1 MAGGAR
7 LRRPAHGPRPLGAW
21 LPHDHQGR
29 RGGTAS
35 RLPARRR
42 ADAHHHQAGAERR
55 QGRPHLPA
63 GHHRPGLRRPT
74 APPQPGKQQLRHLH
88 HAVAVGHRMLG
99 VYSSTGRGAGGV
111 ADWCAHSAEPADRL
125 LVAWPQGRSPAR
137 ALVQACQC
145 LRAGIVVHHASQ
157 AKNSPTL
164 DSASTRRVNA
174 ASNPRGGAGRGTAP
188 GLVDT

>member
-74 APPQPGKQQLRHLH
+74 APPQPG
-88 HAVAVGHRMLG
+88 
-99 VYSSTGRGAGGV
+99 SSNYDTYTTRWRSGTG
-111 ADWCAHSAEPADRL
+111 C
-125 LVAWPQGRSPAR
+125 
-137 ALVQACQC
+137 
-145 LRAGIVVHHASQ
+145 
-157 AKNSPTL
+157 
-164 DSASTRRVNA
+164 SASTRPRVGARVGWPTGARIVPSPLTGYLLHGLRVGALPGRWCRRVNVFA
-174 ASNPRGGAGRGTAP
+174 RESWCIMRARRRTAP
-188 GLVDT
+188 RWTAPAPAA